1 MKGELWWFLELSCN
15 YIMRNINELVRIING
30 ISYDDNKLETK
41 IEYLR
46 NCVKDRKNIGI
57 DLIDILDKP
66 NVIDSIHRCA
76 ERELKISL
84 DSYSG
89 IQVNNPE
96 IVFISLVLIGM
107 LYYDGSFY
115 ESVRKNYKNLYLN
128 YSEQKIEGLIRTLL
142 NTYLPKNE
150 DSEVKTRIINIV
162 LAGSIVPSHY
172 LGSFFDF
179 IYDIY
184 KLNFDSDLPE
194 NLYEEFQFVY
204 EGLHNI
210 MCSESD
216 TVQVNVTKKTY
227 KLIKSTKQLI
237 INPSYNDAVINLSII
252 VAVLI
257 DKYIWGKEETVY
269 NPYLKSGYDNWISTI
284 NKDKEY
290 NHRRKTEQSR
300 SRWEPE
306 FVLIGEKVYIVPPTH
321 RIKATYDYQDIRIL
335 VKNDNSI
342 IYDNYV
348 EDIREI
354 IGGYQI
360 KSTEIQV
367 NNPIGRIEYQ
377 LIAKDEVI
385 YCSKNKLHRDFI
397 VFDMQGKEI
406 TNNKDFSGTVIF
418 CTKNKVDKLI
428 LYTNQDFYY
437 LSSYNARIGDAVFVE
452 DNVFNFSEI
461 IKPGVFG
468 EKYDGYLI
476 AKDDFKFEVFKS
488 DIILVFESEFKYD
501 KFEIIINNR
510 SYRINE
516 FEYSVA
522 ERKGFNKKYSIK
534 LDISTSGIY
543 KLRVNALY
551 SGKKTCVVEDT
562 QFAIDKNLNVE
573 YVYENENTY
582 FVSIESDLLNKEIFD
597 EICINNYIEDWLR
610 FSYNGNEYIYFIP
623 FEFPIYRL
631 NNSTWKCFSENIW
644 IGDITS
650 DTTIDIYGCDYDRIT
665 LLACTGKIIEEI
677 TKIENNGIFSKFLA
691 RFLYSYKSNYD
702 FIRILLYSGE
712 CIKGDIICYFRCV
725 IDEDKTSVTYDYNNN
740 VLVINPYFYGQGNI
754 YFKIFD
760 DKNNNLY
767 TSSFLKNNV
776 KVKVNNLNSF
786 INYRVRFFE
795 KGIGLLL
802 QKERNLAE
810 IPIIFYNRNDL
821 VGKNFKVKEVEYD
834 QLVRGEFLR
843 KKHYFNTTFIS
854 FTKMKSGNEFEGIVF
869 VKTSKGKFLLN
880 NVNPVDIEICSDV
893 IEGVVELYI
902 TKDGDGLLMDFNH
915 HGIMNSMDDDKAVDI
930 YSYSIDMKEVDL

>member
-1 MKGELWWFLELSCN
+1 
-15 YIMRNINELVRIING
+15 MRNINDLIRIING
-30 ISYDDNKLETK
+30 ISYDDNNKLERK

-46 NCVKDRKNIGI
+46 KCVKDRKNIGI

-66 NVIDSIHRCA
+66 NVIDNIHSRA
-76 ERELKISL
+76 ERELEIAL

-89 IQVNNPE
+89 IHVNDPE
-96 IVFISLVLIGM
+96 IIFISLVLIGM
-107 LYYDGSFY
+107 IHYDGAFY
-115 ESVRKNYKNLYLN
+115 ESVRRKYKNLYLN

-142 NTYLPKNE
+142 NRYISNNE
-150 DSEVKTRIINIV
+150 KSEVKSRIINIV

-216 TVQVNVTKKTY
+216 IVQVNVTKKTY
-227 KLIKSTKQLI
+227 KLIKSTKQLV
-237 INPSYNDAVINLSII
+237 INSSNNDAVINLSII
-252 VAVLI
+252 VAILI

-269 NPYLKSGYDNWISTI
+269 NPYLKSGYDVWISTI

-306 FVLIGEKVYIVPPTH
+306 FVLKGEKVYIVPPTH
-321 RIKATYDYQDIRIL
+321 RIKATYNYQDIRII
-335 VKNDNSI
+335 VKNDDSI
-342 IYDNYV
+342 IYDNYI

-377 LIAKDEVI
+377 LVSKDEVI
-385 YCSKNKLHRDFI
+385 YSSKNRLYRDFI
-397 VFDMQGKEI
+397 VFDNTGKEI
-406 TNNKDFSGTVIF
+406 KNNKDFSGTAIF
-418 CTKNKVDKLI
+418 CTKSKNYI
-428 LYTNQDFYY
+428 LNLYYKGDYYY
-437 LSSYNARIGDAVFVE
+437 LSSYNAHLGDTILIE
-452 DNVFNFSEI
+452 DKVFNFSEI

-468 EKYDGYLI
+468 EKYEGYLI
-476 AKDDFKFEVFKS
+476 AKEDFKFEVFKS
-488 DIILVFESEFKYD
+488 NIILVFESEFTCD
-501 KFEIIINNR
+501 KFEIELNKR
-510 SYRINE
+510 SYRIYE

-522 ERKGFNKKYSIK
+522 ERKVYNKYSIK

-551 SGKKTCVVEDT
+551 SGKKICIVEDT

-582 FVSIESDLLNKEIFD
+582 LVSIESDLLNKQIFD
-597 EICINNYIEDWLR
+597 EICINNYKEDWVR

-631 NNSTWKCFSENIW
+631 NNGKWRCFSDNIW
-644 IGDITS
+644 IGDITPE
-650 DTTIDIYGCDYDRIT
+650 TTVDLYGCNYDRIT
-665 LLACTGKIIEEI
+665 LLTSTGQIIEEAPRI
-677 TKIENNGIFSKFLA
+677 KNKGVFSRFFAGFL
-691 RFLYSYKSNYD
+691 LSYKFNYD
-702 FIRILLYSGE
+702 YIRILLHSGDS
-712 CIKGDIICYFRCV
+712 IKGDIICYFRCV
-725 IDEDKTSVTYDYNNN
+725 IDEAKTTVTYDYNNN
-740 VLVINPYFYGQGNI
+740 VLVIDPFFYGDGTA
-754 YFKIFD
+754 YFKIYD

-767 TSSFLKNNV
+767 TSSFLKNKA
-776 KVKVNNLNSF
+776 KVEVNDLNSF
-786 INYRVRFFE
+786 IKYKVIFFE
-795 KGIGLLL
+795 KDRGLLL
-802 QKERNLAE
+802 QKERNLTE

-821 VGKNFKVKEVEYD
+821 VGKAFKIKEVEYD
-834 QLVRGEFLR
+834 QLVRGKFLR
-843 KKHYFNTTFIS
+843 KRHFFNTTFVS
-854 FTKMKSGNEFEGIVF
+854 FTKMKSGNKFEGIVF

-893 IEGVVELYI
+893 IEGVVELSI
-902 TKDGDGLLMDFNH
+902 TKDGDGLLLDFNH
-915 HGIMNSMDDDKAVDI
+915 HGIMNSMDNDKAVDI
-930 YSYSIDMKEVDL
+930 YSYSIDMKEVELD